1 MVCLRQWLMVWLL
14 PSPPSAGESTACVCG
29 IVVGGNEESMAG
41 RSWGRKKYKI
51 LVLIKGWDIYISHS
65 LDNSHFVRSF
75 FTYSGTE
82 RAVSESQVSL
92 HKATWI

>member
-1 MVCLRQWLMVWLL
+1 MRKAWQEEV
-14 PSPPSAGESTACVCG
+14 GEKKETVS
-29 IVVGGNEESMAG
+29 
-41 RSWGRKKYKI
+41 KKYKI